1 MIWMS
6 MVCFVAFVIF
16 FIILKNLNKDTN
28 DSDKLILKIFAGAFG
43 GIGGLLFFFSIFSI
57 IPVGN
62 VGIQVIFGK
71 ASQNILENGLRTKN
85 PFTSVQKMSVKTQEL
100 KESAQVPS
108 KEGLIMDVD
117 ISLLYRLNPQT
128 SFEVYTKVGKDYQS
142 VIVEPQLRSAI
153 REITSSYEAK
163 VLYSSERDKI
173 SNEIYSLFKKMTEHR
188 GIITEQLLLRD
199 IGLPKVV
206 SDAIEQKLEAEQR
219 SEQMKFTLM
228 KETQEAERKR
238 IEARGVSDFQHIV
251 SEGINDNL
259 LKWKGIEAT
268 EALAKSPNAKIVVI
282 GGRDGMPLILNAE
295 TK

>member
-1 MIWMS
+1 MIWVS
-6 MVCFVAFVIF
+6 IFCSVVSIFCSVVFVIQ
-16 FIILKNLNKDTN
+16 KVDKDT
-28 DSDKLILKIFAGAFG
+28 SRSGKLTLKMLAGVFC
-43 GIGGLLFFFSIFSI
+43 GIGILLFFFSIFSI

-62 VGIQVIFGK
+62 IGIQVIFGK

-85 PFTSVQKMSVKTQEL
+85 PFANVQKMSVKTQEL

-173 SNEIYSLFKKMTEHR
+173 SNEI
-188 GIITEQLLLRD
+188 
-199 IGLPKVV
+199 
-206 SDAIEQKLEAEQR
+206 
-219 SEQMKFTLM
+219 
-228 KETQEAERKR
+228 
-238 IEARGVSDFQHIV
+238 
-251 SEGINDNL
+251 
-259 LKWKGIEAT
+259 
-268 EALAKSPNAKIVVI
+268 
-282 GGRDGMPLILNAE
+282 
-295 TK
+295 